1 MAEDKYNLNLNGI
14 GEGNLSQYASTDYSE
29 VVAEYDS
36 KTEDLGVTDNDLPE
50 PEVAPVL
57 KYPLSMNTDYPIKI
71 QFKSYAIDFRESPQW
86 KEIEKQGEELRK
98 SAVKAKDNFLEN
110 PTENII
116 AVAATTVAGSALGP
130 LIPGVSSTAG
140 GLTGAVTGVAIAS
153 GELRNVA
160 NSFGSIIKQGANLTS
175 FDNYSATN
183 DLKGTVTLPLQRGL
197 QYNDKVTYSTE
208 STNFGAGFISAG
220 ASLINGEN
228 GELNEASVG
237 GISRIVARA
246 AGVAAGAQIGK
257 IAGLSAAGAIAGGLG
272 AETLSNFAKEAS
284 RVSMNPNLRTLFDG
298 VPMRSFVFPFRM
310 VAKNEAEAEEIR
322 SIVRFFRAELYPE
335 AVNAGEGEN
344 KNIPFAYKFPN
355 VFHIELKDSTGNNPA
370 FKIQRCYL
378 NSVTATFNQTATGM
392 YKGSR
397 GDYFIEVDMSLEF
410 IEIAAMDKG
419 KVEGGF

>member
-1 MAEDKYNLNLNGI
+1 MAEDKYNLNLDGI
-14 GEGNLSQYASTDYSE
+14 GEGDLSEYVTTNYSE

-36 KTEDLGVTDNDLPE
+36 KLEDLNVTDADLPE
-50 PEVAPVL
+50 PEVAAVL
-57 KYPLSMNTDYPIKI
+57 KYPLTMDTDYPIKI
-71 QFKSYAIDFRESPQW
+71 QFKSYAIDFTKSPQW
-86 KEIEKQGEELRK
+86 DEIEEQAENLRK
-98 SAVKAKDNFLEN
+98 SAVKAKDEFLEN
-110 PTENII
+110 PAET
-116 AVAATTVAGSALGP
+116 AAGLIGFTVAGATIGSR
-130 LIPGVSSTAG
+130 IPGVSSTAG
-140 GLTGAVTGVAIAS
+140 GATAAVVGLAIAS
-153 GELRNVA
+153 GETKNVA
-160 NSFGSIIKQGANLTS
+160 NSFGEIIKQGANLTS

-208 STNFGAGFISAG
+208 STNFGAGIISA
-220 ASLINGEN
+220 ASSLINGEN
-228 GELNEASVG
+228 GELNDASVG

-246 AGVAAGAQIGK
+246 AGVAAGSQVGK
-257 IAGLSAAGAIAGGLG
+257 IAGMSAAGAVLGGVG
-272 AETLSNFAKEAS
+272 AETLSNFAKEVS
-284 RVSMNPNLRTLFDG
+284 RTSMNPNLRTLFDG
-298 VPMRSFVFPFRM
+298 VPMRSFAFPFRM
-310 VAKNEAEAEEIR
+310 VAKSEAEAEEIR

-335 AVNAGEGEN
+335 AINAGED

-378 NSVTATFNQTATGM
+378 NGVTATFNQTATGM
-392 YKGSR
+392 YKGSK

>member
-1 MAEDKYNLNLNGI
+1 MAEDKYNFNLNGI
-14 GEGNLSQYASTDYSE
+14 GEGELSQFATTNFSE

-36 KTEDLGVTDNDLPE
+36 KFKDLGVTDDDLPE

-57 KYPLSMNTDYPIKI
+57 KYPLTMDTDYPIKI
-71 QFKSYAIDFRESPQW
+71 QFKSYSIDFRGSRQW
-86 KEIEKQGEELRK
+86 KKIEEAGEELRN
-98 SAVKAKDNFLEN
+98 SALKAKDNFLEN
-110 PTENII
+110 PTQTI
-116 AVAATTVAGSALGP
+116 AAAGGSTIAGATLGS

-140 GLTGAVTGVAIAS
+140 GAVGAIAGLAIAS
-153 GELRNVA
+153 GEPGNVA
-160 NSFGSIIKQGANLTS
+160 NSFGEIIKQGVDLTS
-175 FDNYSATN
+175 YDNYTNTN

-208 STNFGAGFISAG
+208 ATNFGAGFISAA

-228 GELNEASVG
+228 GDLNDASVG

-246 AGVAAGAQIGK
+246 AGVGAGAGLGK
-257 IAGLSAAGAIAGGLG
+257 IAGMSAAGAVLGGVG
-272 AETLSNFAKEAS
+272 AETLSNFAKEVS
-284 RVSMNPNLRTLFDG
+284 RTSMNPNLRTLFDG
-298 VPMRSFVFPFRM
+298 VPMRSFAFPFRM
-310 VAKNEAEAEEIR
+310 VAKSEAEAEEIR

-335 AVNAGEGEN
+335 AINAGVKE
-344 KNIPFAYKFPN
+344 NIPFAYKFPN

-378 NSVTATFNQTATGM
+378 NGVTATFNQTATGM
-392 YKGSR
+392 YKGSK

-410 IEIAAMDKG
+410 LEIAAMDKG

>member
-1 MAEDKYNLNLNGI
+1 MAEDKYNFNLNGI
-14 GEGNLSQYASTDYSE
+14 GEGELSQFATTNFSE

-36 KTEDLGVTDNDLPE
+36 KLKDLGVTDDDLPE

-57 KYPLSMNTDYPIKI
+57 KYPLTMDTDYPIKI
-71 QFKSYAIDFRESPQW
+71 QFKSYSIDFRGSPQW
-86 KEIEKQGEELRK
+86 EKIEEAGEELRN
-98 SAVKAKDNFLEN
+98 SALKAKDNFLEN
-110 PTENII
+110 PKRTI
-116 AVAATTVAGSALGP
+116 AGAGGLTIAGATLGS
-130 LIPGVSSTAG
+130 LIPGVSSATG
-140 GLTGAVTGVAIAS
+140 GAVGAIAGLAIAS
-153 GELRNVA
+153 GEPGNVA
-160 NSFGSIIKQGANLTS
+160 NSFGEIIKQGANLTS
-175 FDNYSATN
+175 YDNYTNTN

-208 STNFGAGFISAG
+208 ATNFGAGFIPAA

-228 GELNEASVG
+228 GDLNDASVG

-246 AGVAAGAQIGK
+246 AGVGAGAGLGK
-257 IAGLSAAGAIAGGLG
+257 IAGMSAAGAVLGGVG
-272 AETLSNFAKEAS
+272 AETLSNFAKEVS
-284 RVSMNPNLRTLFDG
+284 RTSMNPNLRTLFDG
-298 VPMRSFVFPFRM
+298 VPMRSFAFPFRM
-310 VAKNEAEAEEIR
+310 VAKSEAEAEEIR

-335 AVNAGEGEN
+335 AVNAGED

-378 NSVTATFNQTATGM
+378 NGVTATFNQTATGM
-392 YKGSR
+392 YKGSK

-410 IEIAAMDKG
+410 LEIAAMDKG